1 MRKKLKLLFFLIIL
15 LISVSNFCFADEYY
29 TIDDYNIKID
39 VTENNVYYI
48 TEIITVDFSMP
59 RHGIFRDIP
68 TMLYGY
74 SHKISDINVYD
85 PDLLSNY
92 NFEVSNNGS
101 NIQIKIGD
109 ADIYVD
115 NSKKYQI
122 EYIYDAGDDL
132 IKDYDE
138 FYFNVIGTEWDTPI
152 RNVDFQ
158 INMPKKFNNEKL
170 NITSGYFGSTISE
183 NVEFS
188 VDNMKITGNVKNLA
202 NYQGVTVALNLD
214 EGYFTDVSKAYSMVF
229 IYLLLAILIFI
240 LLGSIYFRSANYGS
254 NKIIPVL
261 NFYSPD
267 DLNPSEIS
275 YVFNEEKLSNDDMA
289 SIIIYWASKGYLKI
303 YEVEKKGIFSK
314 DSMYFERLVEFTAL
328 GNGYEYHL
336 FKDMFKLGDGKTV
349 KTSDLKHEFYEN
361 LNVARSLVRDRY
373 RGKREILENNFQYGI
388 IALSIVLAI
397 LTALTLSTYLKVL
410 MGVPYLFVLIFSFIV
425 FVVFFL
431 ILYSIATRKNKKSSK
446 KKFLKIFKYVFFI
459 AFIVKFFDIIK
470 EIIKNIDFNAI
481 KFNSLSM
488 LMLISIILY
497 MITIYSIAKIKK
509 YSTFAK
515 DLLNN
520 IYGFKNFL
528 ETAKLDKLEM
538 LFKDNPEYYYDMLPY
553 VMVFGLTEI
562 WDKRIKDLTLEGP
575 SWYVSNRP
583 FTTYYMMNSFNHSFA
598 EMSSP
603 PSNSSSSSGGSVGG
617 GGGGGG
623 GGSW

>member
-1 MRKKLKLLFFLIIL
+1 MKKYLRLSLFLIIL
-15 LISVSNFCFADEYY
+15 LISVSNFSFADEYY
-29 TIDDYNIKID
+29 TIDDYNVKID
-39 VTENNVYYI
+39 VTENNVYNI
-48 TEIITVDFSMP
+48 TETLSVDFSMP
-59 RHGIFRDIP
+59 RHGIFRKIP

-74 SHKISDINVYD
+74 SHEISNIKVYD
-85 PDLLSNY
+85 PDTLMNY

-101 NIQIKIGD
+101 NIEIKIGD
-109 ADIYVD
+109 ANVYVE
-115 NSKKYQI
+115 NNKKYKI
-122 EYIYDAGDDL
+122 EYVYDAGDDL

-158 INMPKKFNNEKL
+158 INMPKKFNSEKL
-170 NITSGYFGSTISE
+170 NVTSGYYGSTASK

-188 VDNMKITGNVKNLA
+188 ADGMKITGNVKNLS
-202 NYQGVTVALNLD
+202 NYEGVTVALNLN
-214 EGYFTDVSKAYSMVF
+214 EGYFTDVSKAYTIIF
-229 IYLLLAILIFI
+229 IYLLIAILIII
-240 LLGSIYFRSANYGS
+240 LIWSIYFRSANYGS

-267 DLNPSEIS
+267 DLNPSEVS
-275 YVFNEEKLSNDDMA
+275 YVFNEEKLSNNDMA

-314 DSMYFERLVEFTAL
+314 DSMYFERLVEFSAL

-336 FKDMFKLGDGKTV
+336 FRDMFYLGDGDTV
-349 KTSDLKHEFYEN
+349 DTNDLEHEFYEN
-361 LNVARSLVRDRY
+361 LNIARSHVRDRY
-373 RGKREILENNFQYGI
+373 RGKKEILENNFQYGI
-388 IALSIVLAI
+388 IALSVVLAI

-410 MGVPYLFVLIFSFIV
+410 MGIPYLFVAIFTFVIFIV
-425 FVVFFL
+425 FFA
-431 ILYSIATRKNKKSSK
+431 ILYSIATRKNKKTNK
-446 KKFLKIFKYVFFI
+446 RKYLKYIKYIIFI
-459 AFIVKFFDIIK
+459 AFSVRFFSIIK
-470 EIIKNIDFNAI
+470 EIIRNIDFSAV
-481 KFNSLSM
+481 KFNSLSI

-509 YSTFAK
+509 YSLFAK

-528 ETAKLDKLEM
+528 ETAKVDKLEM
-538 LFKDNPEYYYDMLPY
+538 LFKENPEYFYDMLPY
-553 VMVFGLTEI
+553 VMVFDLSEI
-562 WDKRIKDLTLEGP
+562 WDKQIKNLTLEGP

-598 EMSSP
+598 EMSAP
-603 PSNSSSSSGGSVGG
+603 PSSSGSSSGGSVGG

>member
-1 MRKKLKLLFFLIIL
+1 MNKKIKVLFLL
-15 LISVSNFCFADEYY
+15 LILFVLISTFSFADEYY
-29 TIDDYNIKID
+29 TIDDYDVNID
-39 VTENNVYYI
+39 VTENNIYNI
-48 TEIITVDFSMP
+48 TETISVDFSVP
-59 RHGIFRDIP
+59 RHGIFRKIP

-74 SHKISDINVYD
+74 SHKISDIKVYD
-85 PDLLSNY
+85 PDTLKGY

-101 NIQIKIGD
+101 NIEIKIGD
-109 ADIYVD
+109 ANVYVE
-115 NSKKYQI
+115 NNKKYRI
-122 EYIYDAGDDL
+122 EYVYDAGDDL

-152 RNVDFQ
+152 RNADFQ
-158 INMPKKFNNEKL
+158 INMPKKFNTEKL
-170 NITSGYFGSTISE
+170 NITSGYFGSTISK
-183 NVEFS
+183 NVDYS
-188 VDNMKITGNVKNLA
+188 VDGMQITGNVKNLM
-202 NYQGVTVALNLD
+202 NYEGVTVALNLN
-214 EGYFTDVSKAYSMVF
+214 EGYFTNVSKAYSMIF
-229 IYLLLAILIFI
+229 IYLLIAILIII
-240 LLGSIYFRSANYGS
+240 LIWSIYFRSANYGS

-267 DLNPSEIS
+267 DLNPSEVA
-275 YVFNEEKLSNDDMA
+275 YVFNEEKLSNHDMA

-303 YEVEKKGIFSK
+303 YEVEKKGLFSK
-314 DSMYFERLVEFTAL
+314 ESMYFERLVEFSVL
-328 GNGYEYHL
+328 GNGYEYYL
-336 FKDMFKLGDGKTV
+336 FRDMFNLGDGNTV
-349 KTSDLKHEFYEN
+349 KTSDLEHEFYEN
-361 LNVARSLVRDRY
+361 LNIARSHIRDRY
-373 RGKREILENNFQYGI
+373 RGNREILENNFQYGI
-388 IALSIVLAI
+388 IVLSIILAI
-397 LTALTLSTYLKVL
+397 LTALTLATYLKVL
-410 MGVPYLFVLIFSFIV
+410 MGIPYLVVAIFTFIILV
-425 FVVFFL
+425 AFFAT
-431 ILYSIATRKNKKSSK
+431 LYSIATRKNKKPNK
-446 KKFLKIFKYVFFI
+446 RKFLKYIKYVFFI
-459 AFIVKFFDIIK
+459 VFIGKFFTIIQGM
-470 EIIKNIDFNAI
+470 IKNIDFTAI

-538 LFKDNPEYYYDMLPY
+538 LFKENPEYFYEMLPY
-553 VMVFGLTEI
+553 VMVFDLSEI
-562 WDKRIKDLTLEGP
+562 WDKQIKKLTLEGP

-598 EMSSP
+598 EMSAP

>member
-1 MRKKLKLLFFLIIL
+1 MNKKIKVLFLL
-15 LISVSNFCFADEYY
+15 LILFVLISTFSFADEYY
-29 TIDDYNIKID
+29 TIDDYDVNID
-39 VTENNVYYI
+39 VTENNIYNI
-48 TEIITVDFSMP
+48 TETISVDFSVP
-59 RHGIFRDIP
+59 RHGIFRKIP

-74 SHKISDINVYD
+74 SHKISDIKVYD
-85 PDLLSNY
+85 PDTLKGY

-101 NIQIKIGD
+101 NIEIKIGD
-109 ADIYVD
+109 ANVYVE
-115 NSKKYQI
+115 NNKKYRI
-122 EYIYDAGDDL
+122 EYVYDAGDDL

-152 RNVDFQ
+152 RNADFQ
-158 INMPKKFNNEKL
+158 INMPKKFNTEKL
-170 NITSGYFGSTISE
+170 NITSGYFGSTISK
-183 NVEFS
+183 NVDFS
-188 VDNMKITGNVKNLA
+188 TDGMTITGNVKNLA
-202 NYQGVTVALNLD
+202 NYEGVTVALNLN
-214 EGYFTDVSKAYSMVF
+214 EGYFTNVSKAYSMIF
-229 IYLLLAILIFI
+229 IYLLIAILIII
-240 LLGSIYFRSANYGS
+240 LIWSIYFRSANYGS

-267 DLNPSEIS
+267 DLNPSEVA
-275 YVFNEEKLSNDDMA
+275 YVFNEEKLSNHDMA

-303 YEVEKKGIFSK
+303 YEVEKKGLFSK
-314 DSMYFERLVEFTAL
+314 ESMYFERLVEFSVL
-328 GNGYEYHL
+328 GNGYEYYL
-336 FKDMFKLGDGKTV
+336 FRDMFNLGDGNTV
-349 KTSDLKHEFYEN
+349 KTSDLEHEFYEN
-361 LNVARSLVRDRY
+361 LNIARSHIRDRY
-373 RGKREILENNFQYGI
+373 RGNREILENNFQYGI
-388 IALSIVLAI
+388 IVLSIILAI
-397 LTALTLSTYLKVL
+397 LTALTLATYLKVL
-410 MGVPYLFVLIFSFIV
+410 MGIPYLVVAIFTFIILV
-425 FVVFFL
+425 AFFAT
-431 ILYSIATRKNKKSSK
+431 LYSIATRKNKKPNK
-446 KKFLKIFKYVFFI
+446 RKFLKYIKYVFFI
-459 AFIVKFFDIIK
+459 VFIGKFFTIIQGM
-470 EIIKNIDFNAI
+470 IKNIDFTAI

-538 LFKDNPEYYYDMLPY
+538 LFKENPEYFYDMLPY
-553 VMVFGLTEI
+553 VMVFDLSEI
-562 WDKRIKDLTLEGP
+562 WDKQIKKLTLEGP

-598 EMSSP
+598 EMSAP